1 MSDKLSF
8 RVLGFI
14 TTPKRAE
21 KALAIF
27 DEEKLPIQYVINASG
42 TASSETIDI
51 LGLGSPDRSLIIS
64 VLTKKIADKMI
75 RKVHNEL
82 LFNVPGN
89 GIGFTVPLTGANNII
104 IKKFEEI
111 EENSEETEIRK
122 GDTVSEIKRVI
133 IAAIVNHGYSEE
145 VMNAA
150 KAAGATGG
158 TVIHGR
164 HAGNKEISALWGVG
178 IHEEKEV
185 VMIIADG
192 ESKASI
198 MQAISAEC
206 GINTE
211 AKGVVL
217 SIPLETVV
225 GLKTEL

>member
-21 KALAIF
+21 KALMLF
-27 DEEKLPIQYVINASG
+27 EEEKLPIQYIINASG
-42 TASSETIDI
+42 TASSETLDI

-64 VLTKKIADKMI
+64 VLTKNLSDKMI

-82 LFNVPGN
+82 QFNVPGN

-104 IKKFEEI
+104 IKKFEEFDNN
-111 EENSEETEIRK
+111 EDNQLRK

-133 IAAIVNHGYSEE
+133 IAAIVNQGYSEE

-150 KAAGATGG
+150 KEAGATGG

-178 IHEEKEV
+178 IHEEKDV